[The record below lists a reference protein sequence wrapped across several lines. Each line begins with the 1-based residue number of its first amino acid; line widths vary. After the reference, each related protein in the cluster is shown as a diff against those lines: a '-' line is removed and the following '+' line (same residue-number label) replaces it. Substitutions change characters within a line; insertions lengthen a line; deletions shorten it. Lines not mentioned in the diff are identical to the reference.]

1 MIKRIFLFRYVILMV
16 CWGGWEEDHP
26 AACVRSKT
34 VTKAKGKKIINV
46 LKGNPI
52 AQEYSP
58 KFRHWVK
65 QRGFKLMS
73 HHALGLVKVL
83 CLPAKIKVC

>member
-1 MIKRIFLFRYVILMV
+1 MIKRIFLFLFVILVMV
-16 CWGGWEEDHP
+16 CL
-26 AACVRSKT
+26 
-34 VTKAKGKKIINV
+34 GKKITQLPVLEARLSLRLRGQKIINV

-52 AQEYSP
+52 AQEYFP

-65 QRGFKLMS
+65 QRGFKVMS
-73 HHALGLVKVL
+73 HHALGLVEVL

>member
-1 MIKRIFLFRYVILMV
+1 MDDQKDIFISFCNSRYGMS
-16 CWGGWEEDHP
+16 GEEDHP
-26 AACVRSKT
+26 ASCARSKT
-34 VTKAKGKKIINV
+34 VTKAKGQKIINV

-65 QRGFKLMS
+65 QRGFKVMS
-73 HHALGLVKVL
+73 HHALGLVEVL

>member
-1 MIKRIFLFRYVILMV
+1 MIKRIFLFLLILAMV
-16 CWGGWEEDHP
+16 CL
-26 AACVRSKT
+26 
-34 VTKAKGKKIINV
+34 GKKITQLPVLEARLSLRLRGQKIINV

-73 HHALGLVKVL
+73 HHALGLVEVL